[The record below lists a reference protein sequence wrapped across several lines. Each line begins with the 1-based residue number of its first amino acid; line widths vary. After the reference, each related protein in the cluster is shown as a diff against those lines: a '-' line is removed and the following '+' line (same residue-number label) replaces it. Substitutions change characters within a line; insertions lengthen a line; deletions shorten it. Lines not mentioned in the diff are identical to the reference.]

1 MHATTFCSCAAHS
14 DLNSCCYITES
25 DACCHVLQFIT
36 ILPHK
41 VVTCMQLCSYVQLLA
56 TITQLS
62 LSVLLLLTARKRK
75 SVHRAQHCE
84 LAGWNAT
91 TSVQLSLKS
100 LHSCMGRGAS
110 ETRSNPAVPGHRSSP
125 QPSSTCI
132 VRLAF
137 YSQPTTPLPYIC
149 CHFPSGHITR
159 QMHINEPLSDNQ
171 LKSCATKSTCQ
182 EHCRMHA
189 TRKSCECTYP
199 HEDSPIQ

>member
-14 DLNSCCYITES
+14 DLNSCCYITEL

-110 ETRSNPAVPGHRSSP
+110 ETRSNPAVPGHRSIVISAAVVHLHSQTSFLFTTHNSP
-125 QPSSTCI
+125 PI
-132 VRLAF
+132 HLLPLAIRS
-137 YSQPTTPLPYIC
+137 Y
-149 CHFPSGHITR
+149 
-159 QMHINEPLSDNQ
+159 N
-171 LKSCATKSTCQ
+171 
-182 EHCRMHA
+182 
-189 TRKSCECTYP
+189 
-199 HEDSPIQ
+199 SPNAYQ